1 MTEAQA
7 EVFFSAIF
15 LGLCALVFVA
25 APVIIVGLTA
35 TTVQGFVTGILVVL
49 AVPVAAYFVGR
60 ILLKLLGPVR

>member
-7 EVFFSAIF
+7 EDFFSAIF

-25 APVIIVGLTA
+25 APVLIVGLTA
-35 TTVQGFVTGILVVL
+35 TTVQGF
-49 AVPVAAYFVGR
+49 VAAYFVGR